1 MVPKASASLV
11 TVATP
16 VKTTRSDQRPP
27 NKEERGRKAPKSLQ
41 WSEKRTED
49 SLCYIDPLAS

>member
-27 NKEERGRKAPKSLQ
+27 NKEERRRKAPKKSPVVG
-41 WSEKRTED
+41 EKNRG
-49 SLCYIDPLAS
+49 LAVLHRPAS